1 VDLLSDLGFDVV
13 SAEHGA
19 AALQVVQQ
27 RDLRPDVILL
37 DIMMPVMD
45 GPAFAAERKREPR
58 LATVPV
64 IALTAHRDRGWAAR
78 QVGAVAC
85 LSKPLKLEDLVAAI
99 ESAASRPGDE
109 P

>member
-1 VDLLSDLGFDVV
+1 MDLLSDLGFDVV

-85 LSKPLKLEDLVAAI
+85 LSKPLRLEHLVAAI
-99 ESAASRPGDE
+99 EAAASRPGDE